1 VCKPNPKF
9 STCQTLIGYSV
20 VVPYRVSGTNRT
32 ESVQASKHLQFLS
45 FVCQSFNLFLFWVR
59 KWFMILRK
67 GTRKSIRRMNKIFVW
82 YHRFVVFLLLTR
94 VSLTSSLPH
103 TDNVIIIVEIK
114 IQFLCIFCSFLKLL

>member
-1 VCKPNPKF
+1 VSNSYRLLCRGSLQGFWYQPNRVCASK
-9 STCQTLIGYSV
+9 
-20 VVPYRVSGTNRT
+20 
-32 ESVQASKHLQFLS
+32 QASSISLS
-45 FVCQSFNLFLFWVR
+45 SVKVSIFFLFWVR

-67 GTRKSIRRMNKIFVW
+67 GTRKSTRRMNKIFVW